1 MGQWGILNG
10 EDVLLHGRETFCG
23 EGKGLCSA
31 WKGMQA
37 KDGAGYYSERSEGA
51 RNQFRQIVAR
61 DIFHHFAA
69 AAGER
74 SIRKSDGNADDEVAE
89 RAEAQPQRAAVV
101 GGENAADGCAFGP
114 QAVEGQPL
122 AMLLQRM
129 LQRFHS
135 ASALAANCH
144 IRPGMFDDSIEPT
157 RRKDKIP

>member
-10 EDVLLHGRETFCG
+10 EDVLLNGRETFCG

-74 SIRKSDGNADDEVAE
+74 SIRKSDGNADDEVPE

-101 GGENAADGCAFGP
+101 GGGNAADGCAFGP

-122 AMLLQRM
+122 AVLRQRM
-129 LQRFHS
+129 LQR
-135 ASALAANCH
+135 LQRAAGRGANWQV
-144 IRPGMFDDSIEPT
+144 RPCVLDESI
-157 RRKDKIP
+157 